1 MHPNTYW
8 LISTWVCKKILDLEK
23 GCTYVRHIHWEIDQE
38 NVLSTQEFII
48 MMAFFFL
55 SQNTNLL
62 FNPYSLKDPHNV
74 QISDPNSLT
83 TKR

>member
-1 MHPNTYW
+1 MHPNTHW
-8 LISTWVCKKILDLEK
+8 LIPTWVCKKILDLEK
-23 GCTYVRHIHWEIDQE
+23 GCTYVRYIHWEIDQE

-48 MMAFFFL
+48 MMAFFL

-62 FNPYSLKDPHNV
+62 SNPYSLKDPHNV